1 MTDEMTTYQLEPIDA
16 ATATRLRAEGGVR
29 YTADAMPGY
38 PCRQCLQDAEIG
50 ESLILVAHDPFDEGA
65 DTAYRS
71 SSPIFL
77 HETSCEP
84 PTDLSDLPKQLTVRQ
99 LSVRA
104 FDQDAM
110 MVDAAVIDGTSLD
123 RTLQQFFSNGEVDQ
137 IHVHNASRGCWA
149 TTIRRDQVRL

>member
-16 ATATRLRAEGGVR
+16 ATATQLRSAGGIR
-29 YTADAMPGY
+29 YTADATPGY
-38 PCRQCLQDAEIG
+38 PCRQCLQDAEMG
-50 ESLILVAHDPFDEGA
+50 ESLILVAHDPFDD
-65 DTAYRS
+65 DTASAYRS

-77 HETSCEP
+77 HEASCEP
-84 PTDLSDLPKQLTVRQ
+84 PADLTDLPAQLTVRQ

-104 FDQDAM
+104 FDADAM

-123 RTLQQFFSNGEVDQ
+123 RTLQQFFSNDEVDQ

-149 TTIRRDQVRL
+149 TTVRRDQVRL